1 MQIVFKNLI
10 LNSIQ
15 AIGDKE
21 GQININF
28 ESDATS
34 TTIRIQD
41 SGEGIQDLS
50 LKEIFDPLKT
60 TKQQGTGL
68 GLVSCKNIIES
79 HGGTIFAKNNPTE
92 FIIILPKK

>member
-50 LKEIFDPLKT
+50 L
-60 TKQQGTGL
+60 
-68 GLVSCKNIIES
+68 
-79 HGGTIFAKNNPTE
+79 
-92 FIIILPKK
+92 